1 MRNAAPRGGVVVP
14 LRTMKPR
21 PKNKS
26 RWRQLDPATLLL
38 VKQFLLGFSIFATLG
53 LIIFGVHTLT
63 RLPAFTI
70 TTIVASGGS
79 TIDETEVAD
88 KVAAV
93 LEGAYVRLIPRRFT
107 YLYPEAEVVRAV
119 AEVERIKEPHIELT
133 DRHTLTI
140 TYDEYYPDALWCT
153 DKTKQGDDCYF
164 LDEQG
169 YAFGKAPNLTGGSL
183 LRIYTLQDTPEKGKT
198 AMTAEEYHAIK
209 DFVSELG
216 QTGWYAATVEIDSVR
231 DVFYTLSQ
239 GGELKATL
247 HQSGAD
253 TLRYLMT
260 IRQSTEF
267 EHLKPGNF
275 QYIDLRFG
283 SKVFV
288 NEHEEVAAAATSTA
302 TSTAGAVAE

>member
-1 MRNAAPRGGVVVP
+1 
-14 LRTMKPR
+14 MKPR

-53 LIIFGVHTLT
+53 LIIFGVHTVT

-70 TTIVASGGS
+70 TTIAASGGS
-79 TIDETEVAD
+79 TIDEVEVAAE
-88 KVAAV
+88 VATV
-93 LEGAYVRLIPRRFT
+93 LEGTYVRLIPRRFT
-107 YLYPEAEVVRAV
+107 YLYPDEEVVAAV
-119 AEVERIKEPHIELT
+119 ARVERIKEPHIELT
-133 DRHTLTI
+133 DRHTLTV
-140 TYDEYYPDALWCT
+140 TYDEYYPDALWCK
-153 DKTKQGDDCYF
+153 DKTKQGDECYF

-183 LRIYTLQDTPEKGKT
+183 LRVYTLQDIPEKGKT

-253 TLRYLMT
+253 TLRYLT
-260 IRQSTEF
+260 TLRQSAEF
-267 EHLKPGNF
+267 EHLRPGNF

-288 NEHEEVAAAATSTA
+288 NEHEEMTVETASSTA
-302 TSTAGAVAE
+302 TSTDGTEAE